1 MKKVIV
7 VLAGC
12 VLAYFGW
19 TMLQPQKAVAAN
31 GIAGATYLVTIT
43 DASTGRFSSRGV
55 FTLNVDHSMVVIDSG
70 QGGPAFSFSSQQG
83 AWENAPGNTVKA
95 RTLDFDFP
103 SVDVARLDYNFTTA
117 SNDQAAGTIV
127 LTTFPLTGNPL
138 GSGGTVVGTFNF
150 TGQRVT
156 VP

>member
-12 VLAYFGW
+12 ILAYFGW
-19 TMLQPQKAVAAN
+19 TMLRPQKTVAAN
-31 GIAGATYLVTIT
+31 GIAGATYVITIT
-43 DASTGRFSSRGV
+43 DASTGAFASRGV
-55 FTLNVDHSMVVIDSG
+55 ITLNVDHSMAVLDSG
-70 QGGPAFSFSSQQG
+70 QGGPSFSFSSQLG
-83 AWENAPGNTVKA
+83 AWENAPGNTVRA

>member
-1 MKKVIV
+1 MKKVTV
-7 VLAGC
+7 VLAAC

-19 TMLQPQKAVAAN
+19 TMLRPQKTVSAE
-31 GIAGATYLVTIT
+31 GMAGATYLITVT
-43 DASTGRFSSRGV
+43 DATTGTFSSRGV
-55 FTLNVDHSMVVIDSG
+55 ITLNVDHSISVIDSG
-70 QGGPAFSFSSQQG
+70 QGGPAFSFSSQLG
-83 AWENAPGNTVKA
+83 AWENAPGNTVRA

-117 SNDQAAGTIV
+117 TNDQAAGTIV

-138 GSGGTVVGTFNF
+138 GGGGTVVGTFNF

>member
-1 MKKVIV
+1 MKKVII
-7 VLAGC
+7 VLAVC
-12 VLAYFGW
+12 ILAYFGW
-19 TMLQPQKAVAAN
+19 TTLRPQKTVAAD
-31 GIAGATYLVTIT
+31 GMAGGTYLVTIT
-43 DASTGRFSSRGV
+43 DASTGTFSSRSV
-55 FTLNVDHSMVVIDSG
+55 ITLSVDHSMAAIDSG

-83 AWENAPGNTVKA
+83 AWENAPGSTVKA
-95 RTLDFDFP
+95 RALDFDFP

-117 SNDQAAGTIV
+117 TNDQAAGTIV

-138 GSGGTVVGTFNF
+138 GSGGIVVGTFNF

>member
-7 VLAGC
+7 VLAAC
-12 VLAYFGW
+12 ILAFFGW
-19 TMLQPQKAVAAN
+19 TMLRPQKTVATN
-31 GIAGATYLVTIT
+31 GIAGATYIITIT
-43 DASTGRFSSRGV
+43 DASTGTFASRGV
-55 FTLNVDHSMVVIDSG
+55 ITLNVDHSMAVLDSG
-70 QGGPAFSFSSQQG
+70 QGGPSFSFSSQLG

-117 SNDQAAGTIV
+117 NNDQAAGTIV

-138 GSGGTVVGTFNF
+138 GSGGTVIGTFNF
-150 TGQRVT
+150 SGQRVT

>member
-7 VLAGC
+7 VLVAC
-12 VLAYFGW
+12 TLAYFGW
-19 TMLQPQKAVAAN
+19 TMLRPQKTVAAE
-31 GIAGATYLVTIT
+31 GMAGATYLITIT
-43 DASTGRFSSRGV
+43 DATTGTFSSRGV
-55 FTLNVDHSMVVIDSG
+55 ITLNVDHSISVIDSG
-70 QGGPAFSFSSQQG
+70 QGGPAFSFSSQLG
-83 AWENAPGNTVKA
+83 AWENAPGNTVRA

-117 SNDQAAGTIV
+117 TNDQAAGTIV

-138 GSGGTVVGTFNF
+138 GGGGTVVGTFNF

>member
-1 MKKVIV
+1 MKKMIV

-12 VLAYFGW
+12 ILAYFGW
-19 TMLQPQKAVAAN
+19 TMLQPQKAVAN

-55 FTLNVDHSMVVIDSG
+55 ITLNVDHSMAVIDSG
-70 QGGPAFSFSSQQG
+70 QGGPSFFFSSQQG

-103 SVDVARLDYNFTTA
+103 SV
-117 SNDQAAGTIV
+117 
-127 LTTFPLTGNPL
+127 
-138 GSGGTVVGTFNF
+138 
-150 TGQRVT
+150 
-156 VP
+156 

>member
-12 VLAYFGW
+12 ILAYFGW
-19 TMLQPQKAVAAN
+19 TMLHPKKTVAAE
-31 GIAGATYLVTIT
+31 GMAGATYVVTIT
-43 DASTGRFSSRGV
+43 DASTGAFSSRGV
-55 FTLNVDHSMVVIDSG
+55 ITLNVDHTMAVIDSG

-83 AWENAPGNTVKA
+83 AWENAPGNTVRG

-127 LTTFPLTGNPL
+127 LTTFPLTGDPL

>member
-12 VLAYFGW
+12 MLAYFGW
-19 TMLQPQKAVAAN
+19 TMLQPQKTVAAN
-31 GIAGATYLVTIT
+31 GIAGATYVITIT
-43 DASTGRFSSRGV
+43 DASTGTFASRGV
-55 FTLNVDHSMVVIDSG
+55 ITLNVDHSMAVLDSG
-70 QGGPAFSFSSQQG
+70 QGGPTFSFSSQLG
-83 AWENAPGNTVKA
+83 AWENGPGNTVKA

-117 SNDQAAGTIV
+117 NNDQAAGTIV
-127 LTTFPLTGNPL
+127 LTTFPLTGDPL
-138 GSGGTVVGTFNF
+138 GSGGTVIGTFNF

>member
-12 VLAYFGW
+12 ILAYFGW
-19 TMLQPQKAVAAN
+19 TTLHPQKTVAAD
-31 GIAGATYLVTIT
+31 GTASGTYLVTIT
-43 DASTGRFSSRGV
+43 DASTGTFSSRGV
-55 FTLNVDHSMVVIDSG
+55 FTLNVDHSMAVIDSG
-70 QGGPAFSFSSQQG
+70 QGGPSFSFSSQLG
-83 AWENAPGNTVKA
+83 AWESAPGNTVRA

-103 SVDVARLDYNFTTA
+103 SVDVARLDYNFTTI
-117 SNDQAAGTIV
+117 SSDQVAGTIV
-127 LTTFPLTGNPL
+127 LTTFPLTGDPL

-150 TGQRVT
+150 AGQRVT